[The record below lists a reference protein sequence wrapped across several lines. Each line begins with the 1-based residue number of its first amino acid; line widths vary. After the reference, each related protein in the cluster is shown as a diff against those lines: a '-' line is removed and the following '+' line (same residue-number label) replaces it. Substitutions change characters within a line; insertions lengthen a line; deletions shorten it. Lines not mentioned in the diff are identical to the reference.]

1 MRPIINGGVTQDPKD
16 QKRQSCETMLIWGKV
31 TRDAKLEY
39 TKGSNNKPPMPK
51 VTFGVAYE
59 EKKFMN
65 VLALGES
72 PQTNIAQRVRKG
84 DQVLIAG
91 RWSSKEYKNSA
102 GEEKTWAELRIEQI
116 AIQSDDYREEMI
128 DCLWTAFA
136 NAMAKGYMHD
146 RTEFMRAFNTCFVDA
161 FWELCQSMQ
170 GEEPQETDDGEVAGG
185 DDYELTI

>member
-1 MRPIINGGVTQDPKD
+1 MRPIINGGVTQDPRD

-102 GEEKTWAELRIEQI
+102 GEEKTWAELRVEQI
-116 AIQSDDYREEMI
+116 AIQGDGYREEMI

-146 RTEFMRAFNTCFVDA
+146 RTEFMRAFNTGFVDA

-170 GEEPQETDDGEVAGG
+170 GEEPQETDDGEAVGG